1 MPLVSC
7 WPHDPY
13 LKLINLYHSHIFLP
27 VLLECLFSMVYVDN
41 KKFACASCIKG
52 HRSSACN
59 HADRPLFE
67 VKKKGR
73 PVSQCTKCRELRQS
87 KKLHSKCTC
96 DHKGDDAPLMQP
108 LSTSPGSKPRRFIP
122 IVPALPNGLKDIIA
136 ASQSSTSLTPDSRQR
151 VDSLLNPCSC
161 DVWGCKCKAS
171 QSANSSVP
179 GVQILVPSDGLVT
192 LTRAA
197 AMEHSSP
204 AADSGPFSSTI
215 DSGSH
220 HSRPVTPAN
229 ITLRKRQKQSTS
241 ILSRT
246 PGPDLAPLLFSAS
259 SSSPPSIPDFPS
271 MPSMSEISSL
281 AGSGCTCGVRCA
293 CPGCVEHIKSGDDTG
308 KRCGEGC
315 GACID
320 HTIEALPDLMPS
332 QAKESTSILDRFF
345 AKAAVL
351 PPPPTRRKMNSYYLD
366 PMNTYISPQPS
377 GSQPFTFGGVNL
389 PKLKCCGDPCV
400 CPAGQCTCGD
410 NCVGSCS
417 VTHDRNPAEG
427 TRMPTLDNT
436 AIPRKHQGTCCGGS
450 V

>member
-122 IVPALPNGLKDIIA
+122 IIPALPNGLKDVIA
-136 ASQSSTSLTPDSRQR
+136 ASQSSTSLTPDSRKR
-151 VDSLLNPCSC
+151 VDSLLNPSS
-161 DVWGCKCKAS
+161 AS
-171 QSANSSVP
+171 SSVP
-179 GVQILVPSDGLVT
+179 SVQNLVPSGDLVT
-192 LTRAA
+192 LARAA
-197 AMEHSSP
+197 AMESSSP
-204 AADSGPFSSTI
+204 DADSGPSSNTI
-215 DSGSH
+215 DSSRH
-220 HSRPVTPAN
+220 HSRPATPAN
-229 ITLRKRQKQSTS
+229 IALRKRQKHSAS
-241 ILSRT
+241 ILART
-246 PGPDLAPLLFSAS
+246 PGPDLAPLLFPSS

-293 CPGCVEHIKSGDDTG
+293 CPGCVEHTNSGDDTG

-320 HTIEALPDLMPS
+320 HSIEALPGLIPS
-332 QAKESTSILDRFF
+332 QAKESTSFLDRFF
-345 AKAAVL
+345 AQAAAL
-351 PPPPTRRKMNSYYLD
+351 PPPPTHRKMNSYNLD
-366 PMNTYISPQPS
+366 PMNKYISPQSS
-377 GSQPFTFGGVNL
+377 GSQPFTPGVVNL
-389 PKLKCCGDPCV
+389 PKLKCCGDPCT

-410 NCVGSCS
+410 NCVGACL
-417 VTHDRNPAEG
+417 VTCNRNQAEG
-427 TRMPTLDNT
+427 TQTSTLNNT
-436 AIPRKHQGTCCGGS
+436 LPVQRKHQGTCCGGS